1 MKAFDFQGGGSHYRN
16 MAIQL
21 SEFIIKNNIPFAEGN
36 IIKYV
41 VRHRSKNGVED
52 LLKAKHYIDM
62 LLAAEYGVYDTEHT
76 PEKCEFV
83 NQDGSEV
90 APCVAEMLN
99 FYVNSSEG
107 QDNLVKLLNLKR
119 REKNE

>member
-1 MKAFDFQGGGSHYRN
+1 MKVFDTQVGGSHYRN
-16 MAIQL
+16 MVIQP

-52 LLKAKHYIDM
+52 LLKARHYIDM
-62 LLAAEYGVYDTEHT
+62 LLDAEYGVYDIGHT

-90 APCVAEMLN
+90 DPCVARMLN
-99 FYVNSSEG
+99 FYVNNSEE

-119 REKNE
+119 REEK

>member
-1 MKAFDFQGGGSHYRN
+1 MKAFDTQVGGSHYRN
-16 MAIQL
+16 MVIQP
-21 SEFIIKNNIPFAEGN
+21 SEFIIKNNIHFAEGN

-52 LLKAKHYIDM
+52 LLKARHYIDM
-62 LLAAEYGVYDTEHT
+62 LLAAEYGIYDTEHT

-90 APCVAEMLN
+90 APCVTEMLT
-99 FYVNSSEG
+99 FYINNSEG
-107 QDNLVKLLNLKR
+107 QDYLVKLLNLKR
-119 REKNE
+119 REEK

>member
-1 MKAFDFQGGGSHYRN
+1 MKAFDIQVGGSHYRN
-16 MAIQL
+16 MAIQP

-41 VRHRSKNGVED
+41 IRHRTKNGAED
-52 LLKAKHYIDM
+52 LLKAKHYIDI
-62 LLAAEYGVYDTEHT
+62 LLATAYGDHDTEHT
-76 PEKCEFV
+76 PEKCDFV

-119 REKNE
+119 REEK